1 MSVEQQ
7 WILGAGMTGL
17 AASWAS
23 GVTALEA
30 AGTAGGICLS
40 YGVDGYRFETGGG
53 HWIFGGDPILNRFL
67 RRLTPLREYRR
78 VSSVWLPEWNH
89 FVPYPIQNHLHALPK
104 EMARAILDEMKSAPA
119 ERSGVLSEWLRE
131 SVGPTL
137 YNLFFGPFHDL
148 YTAGQS
154 AHIAVQDVFK
164 TPLDLRAVE
173 RGLAGAAPETG
184 YNQTFLY
191 PSAGLDALVQALAAQ
206 GDIRLDS
213 RAAAIDLPRREIHLA
228 NGDRLPYDCI
238 VSTLPL
244 DAMLRL
250 TGLSVADPSGIRT
263 AVLVLNIGGRKGPDL
278 PGDHWVYLPSSR
290 SGFHRVGVYSN
301 VDALF
306 VPNEDPELASFYVE
320 RAYPEGAR
328 PDAEAV
334 DRYACEAVRELQ
346 EWGWLKEVHVMS
358 PSWVET
364 AYTWS
369 RPKSAWREQAIEA
382 LRSHGILMTGRY
394 GKWKFQGIADSLRD
408 GIYAGAAL
416 RPEAP

>member
-1 MSVEQQ
+1 
-7 WILGAGMTGL
+7 MTGL

-23 GVTALEA
+23 GVTALEG
-30 AGTAGGICLS
+30 AGAAGGICLS

-67 RRLTPLREYRR
+67 GRLTPLREYRR
-78 VSSVWLPEWNH
+78 VSSVWLPKLNL
-89 FVPYPIQNHLHALPK
+89 FVPYPIQNNLHALPR
-104 EMARAILDEMKSAPA
+104 EMARAILDEMRNAPT
-119 ERSGVLSEWLRE
+119 ERSGVLAEWLRE

-137 YNLFFGPFHDL
+137 YDLFFGPFHDL

-173 RGLAGAAPETG
+173 RGMAGSAPDTG

-191 PSAGLDALVQALAAQ
+191 PSAGLDALVRALTAQ

-213 RAAAIDLPRREIHLA
+213 RVAAIDLPAREIHLA
-228 NGDRLPYDCI
+228 SGGRLPYGCV

-250 TGLSVADPSGIRT
+250 ANLSVSGAPGIRSS
-263 AVLVLNIGGRKGPDL
+263 VLVLNIGGRKGAKL
-278 PGDHWVYLPSSR
+278 PQDHWVYVPASQA
-290 SGFHRVGVYSN
+290 GFHRVGVYSN

-306 VPNEDPELASFYVE
+306 VPNQDPELASFYVE

-328 PDAEAV
+328 PDDEEVNRYAREAV
-334 DRYACEAVRELQ
+334 HELQ
-346 EWGWLKEVHVMS
+346 EWGWLQEVDVMS

-369 RPKSAWREQAIEA
+369 RPQSAWREQAIDA
-382 LRSHGILMTGRY
+382 LRAQGILMTGRY

-416 RPEAP
+416 RPGAS